1 MIGRTVSHYHIL
13 EKLGGGG
20 MGVVYKAEDPRLHR
34 FVALKFLPEA
44 IEDDPQALARFQ
56 REAHAASALNHPN
69 ICTIYD
75 IGEDGHAF
83 IAMEFLDGMTL
94 KHRIAG
100 RPLGTDLLLSLF
112 IEMAD
117 ALDAAHSKGVVHRD
131 IKPANVFVTER
142 GHAKI
147 LDFGLAKCMPAQDA
161 SAHSL
166 TDLTVP
172 GETLGTV
179 AYMSPEQVRAQEL
192 DARTDLFS
200 LGVVLYEAASGAMP
214 FRGESSG
221 VIFEA
226 ILNRTPVPPSRL
238 NPDIPRELEHIVNK
252 CLEKDRNLRYQHAS
266 EVRSDLQRLKRDVD
280 RGQQNTAASSSSQ
293 ETTLA
298 VLPFVFLNTIEERE
312 SMSLGFADSLITS
325 LGALEDF
332 VVPPTSSMLKYLGGA
347 DPAAV
352 SRELNVRYVLQGNIQ
367 KVAARWRVSVQ
378 LIDSE
383 RRRLVLS
390 EKYDI
395 TLDDIFEVQDEIGR
409 QVARSLK
416 ANLVGGSFK
425 ARERYSADRYA
436 YEEYLLGLKLSFSD
450 TEQVM
455 DRATIH
461 LTNAIERDPG
471 FALAHAAVAR
481 VYADKYKIYDG
492 RGIWAEKAE
501 YHSNRALE
509 LDSNLPEGHL
519 AKGYL
524 LWSQAKNY
532 AFREAIAEFEKSIEL
547 HPNVDGAHGQL
558 GMVFSHI
565 GRMQEGL
572 SAFQQAHRSNPQN
585 AWARWA
591 GLAYLWAGDFDAANR
606 ECEAWLRESPES
618 KYALWLRPQPLL
630 LMGDLKAAEK
640 MLRGSLDQFPEEPLF
655 VSLEGMLNAQR
666 GEEGRALECA
676 QRACESPR
684 SFGHTHH
691 TLYQVACVHSI
702 LGQDDKALAWME
714 RAVSTGFRCWPFFR
728 VDPSLTNLRRLPA
741 FQNYVAEIE
750 KDCSH
755 IRIPKFD
762 QRAGPQSVG

>member
-1 MIGRTVSHYHIL
+1 MIGRTISHFHII

-20 MGVVYKAEDPRLHR
+20 MGVVYKAEDLRLHR
-34 FVALKFLPEA
+34 LVALKFLPENVN
-44 IEDDPQALARFQ
+44 DPQALERLR

-69 ICTIYD
+69 ICTIYE
-75 IGEDGHAF
+75 IGEDVQVF

-100 RPLGTDLLLSLF
+100 RPLGTDLLLALS

-117 ALDAAHSKGVVHRD
+117 ALDAAHSKGIVHRD

-142 GHAKI
+142 GHAKV
-147 LDFGLAKCMPAQDA
+147 LDFGLAKRMPTYNA
-161 SAHSL
+161 SAETLSSL
-166 TDLTVP
+166 REEENLTVR

-200 LGVVLYEAASGAMP
+200 LGVVLYEAATGTMP
-214 FRGESSG
+214 FRGESPG
-221 VIFEA
+221 VIFDA
-226 ILNRTPVPPSRL
+226 ILNRSPVPPSRF

-252 CLEKDRNLRYQHAS
+252 SLEKDRDLRYQHAS
-266 EVRSDLQRLKRDVD
+266 EIRSDLQRLRRDVD
-280 RGQQNTAASSSSQ
+280 RGQQNTAASFSQ

-298 VLPFVFLNTIEERE
+298 VLPFVFLNAIEERE

-347 DPAAV
+347 DPAVV

-367 KVAARWRVSVQ
+367 KMAARWRVSVQ
-378 LIDSE
+378 LNDSD
-383 RRRLVLS
+383 RRRIVLS
-390 EKYDI
+390 EKYDL

-416 ANLVGGSFK
+416 ANLVRGAFN

-436 YEEYLLGLKLSFSD
+436 YEEYLQGLKLSFSD
-450 TEQVM
+450 AEEAM
-455 DRATIH
+455 DRAVRH
-461 LTNAIERDPG
+461 LMNAIDRDPG

-519 AKGYL
+519 ARGYL
-524 LWSQAKNY
+524 FWTQAKNY
-532 AFREAIAEFEKSIEL
+532 AFREAIAAFEKSIEL

-558 GMVFSHI
+558 GLVFSHI

-572 SAFQQAHRSNPQN
+572 SAFRQAHRCNPQN

-591 GLAYLWAGDFDAANR
+591 GLAYLWAGDFEAANR
-606 ECEAWLRESPES
+606 ECEAWLRESPKS

-630 LMGDLKAAEK
+630 LMGEMNTAEK
-640 MLRGSLDQFPEEPLF
+640 MLRESLDEFPEEPLF
-655 VSLEGMLNAQR
+655 VSLQGMLHAQR
-666 GEEGRALECA
+666 GEAERALECA

-702 LGQDDKALAWME
+702 LGEDNKALAWID

-741 FQNYVAEIE
+741 FQNYLAEIE
-750 KDCSH
+750 KDCSQ
-755 IRIPKFD
+755 IRIPEI
-762 QRAGPQSVG
+762 

>member
-1 MIGRTVSHYHIL
+1 MIGRIVSHYHII

-20 MGVVYKAEDPRLHR
+20 MGVVYKAEDSRLHR
-34 FVALKFLPEA
+34 FVALKFLPEEV
-44 IEDDPQALARFQ
+44 EDDPQALARFQ
-56 REAHAASALNHPN
+56 READAASALNHPN

-100 RPLGTDLLLSLF
+100 RPLGTDLLLSLS

-117 ALDAAHSKGVVHRD
+117 ALDAAHSKGIVHRD

-142 GHAKI
+142 GHAKV
-147 LDFGLAKCMPAQDA
+147 LDFGLAKRVPAKDA
-161 SAHSL
+161 SAETHMSL
-166 TDLTVP
+166 RKGQHLTVP

-200 LGVVLYEAASGAMP
+200 LGVVLYEAATGTMP
-214 FRGESSG
+214 FRGESPG
-221 VIFEA
+221 VIFDA

-238 NPDIPRELEHIVNK
+238 NADFPRELEHIINK

-266 EVRSDLQRLKRDVD
+266 EVRSDLKRLKRDVD
-280 RGQQNTAASSSSQ
+280 RGQQNSSASPASR

-325 LGALEDF
+325 LGALDDF

-347 DPAAV
+347 DPSTV
-352 SRELNVRYVLQGNIQ
+352 SRELDVRYVLQGNIQ
-367 KVAARWRVSVQ
+367 KVATRWRVSVQ
-378 LIDSE
+378 LTDSE
-383 RRRLVLS
+383 RRRIVLS
-390 EKYDI
+390 EKYDL

-416 ANLVGGSFK
+416 ANLVGGAFK
-425 ARERYSADRYA
+425 ARERYSADHYA
-436 YEEYLLGLKLSFSD
+436 YEEYLQGLKLSFSD
-450 TEQVM
+450 SEQVM
-455 DRATIH
+455 DRATMH
-461 LTNAIERDPG
+461 LMNAIERDPG

-481 VYADKYKIYDG
+481 VYADKYKMFDG
-492 RGIWAEKAE
+492 RSIWAEKAE

-509 LDSNLPEGHL
+509 LDPNLPEGHL
-519 AKGYL
+519 AKGHVF
-524 LWSQAKNY
+524 WSPAKNY
-532 AFREAIAEFEKSIEL
+532 SFREAVAEFEKSIEL
-547 HPNVDGAHGQL
+547 QPNVESAHGQL
-558 GMVFSHI
+558 GIVFSHI

-572 SAFQQAHRSNPQN
+572 LAFQQAHRVNPHDS
-585 AWARWA
+585 WVRWS
-591 GLAYLWAGDFDAANR
+591 GLAHLWAGEFETANR
-606 ECEAWLRESPES
+606 EGEAWLRESPES
-618 KYALWLRPQPLL
+618 KYALWLRPQPVL
-630 LMGDLKAAEK
+630 LMGDLKAADK
-640 MLRGSLDQFPEEPLF
+640 MLRESLDEFPEEPLF
-655 VSLEGMLNAQR
+655 VSLQGMLHAQR
-666 GEEGRALECA
+666 GEAERALECA

-702 LGQDDKALAWME
+702 LGDDDKALAWMD

-728 VDPSLTNLRRLPA
+728 VDPSLSNLRRLPA
-741 FQNYVAEIE
+741 FQNYIAEIE
-750 KDCSH
+750 KDCSQ
-755 IRIPKFD
+755 IRITEI
-762 QRAGPQSVG
+762 

>member
-147 LDFGLAKCMPAQDA
+147 LDFGLAKCIPAQNE
-161 SAHSL
+161 SAHTL

-200 LGVVLYEAASGAMP
+200 FGVVLYEAASGAMP
-214 FRGESSG
+214 FRGESPG

-238 NPDIPRELEHIVNK
+238 NLEIPRELEHIINK

-280 RGQQNTAASSSSQ
+280 RGQQDSAASPSSQ

-312 SMSLGFADSLITS
+312 SMSLGFADSLITL

-347 DPAAV
+347 DPAVV

-378 LIDSE
+378 LIDTE
-383 RRRLVLS
+383 RRRIVLS
-390 EKYDI
+390 EKYDL
-395 TLDDIFEVQDEIGR
+395 TLDDIFEVQDQIGQ

-416 ANLVGGSFK
+416 ANLVGGAFK
-425 ARERYSADRYA
+425 ARERYSADRHA
-436 YEEYLLGLKLSFSD
+436 YEEYLQGLKLSFSD

-455 DRATIH
+455 DCATTH
-461 LTNAIERDPG
+461 LMNAIERDPA

-481 VYADKYKIYDG
+481 VYADKYKMYDG

-501 YHSNRALE
+501 YHANRALE
-509 LDSNLPEGHL
+509 IDSNLPEGHL
-519 AKGYL
+519 AKGHL
-524 LWSQAKNY
+524 FWSQAKNY
-532 AFREAIAEFEKSIEL
+532 SFREAVAEFEKSIEL

-558 GMVFSHI
+558 GLVFSHI

-572 SAFQQAHRSNPQN
+572 QAFQHAHRVNPHDS
-585 AWARWA
+585 WVRWS
-591 GLAYLWAGDFDAANR
+591 GLAHLWAGEFEAANR
-606 ECEAWLRESPES
+606 ECEAWFRERPES
-618 KYALWLRPQPLL
+618 KYAHWLRPQPLL

-640 MLRGSLDQFPEEPLF
+640 MLRESLDEFPEEPLF

-702 LGQDDKALAWME
+702 LGQDDKALAWMD

-728 VDPSLTNLRRLPA
+728 VDPSLTNLRRIPA
-741 FQNYVAEIE
+741 FQNYIAEIE

-762 QRAGPQSVG
+762 Q